1 MKEQTLILASSSK
14 YRRELLERLNVSF
27 SVYSPDV
34 DETPQI
40 GESPTQLVKRLSHL
54 KARCI
59 SEQYPDAWV
68 IGSDQVADFHGA
80 AIGKPM
86 THDRALA
93 QLQMMQGE
101 TVIFRTGMC
110 LMQLKSNTSLY
121 TCVDTEVSFRD
132 FDEAMLENYLLT
144 EKPYDCAG
152 SAKAE
157 GLGIGLLSEIKSTDP
172 TAIIGLPLIQLT
184 GLLMTVGFKLFTPP
198 ASSQ

>member
-1 MKEQTLILASSSK
+1 
-14 YRRELLERLNVSF
+14 
-27 SVYSPDV
+27 
-34 DETPQI
+34 
-40 GESPTQLVKRLSHL
+40 
-54 KARCI
+54 
-59 SEQYPDAWV
+59 
-68 IGSDQVADFHGA
+68 
-80 AIGKPM
+80 
-86 THDRALA
+86 
-93 QLQMMQGE
+93 MMQGE

-132 FDEAMLENYLLT
+132 FDVAMLENYLLT